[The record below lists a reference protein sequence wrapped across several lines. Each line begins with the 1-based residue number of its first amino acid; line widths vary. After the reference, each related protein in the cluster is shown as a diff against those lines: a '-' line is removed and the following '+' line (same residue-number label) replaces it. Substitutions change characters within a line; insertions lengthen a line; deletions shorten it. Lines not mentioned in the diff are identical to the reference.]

1 MIHMPRAAV
10 GRRLSTCQALRSGA
24 VCPHAKRCGRAPF
37 VHMPRAAFGRR
48 LFSYTA
54 VGPSYIHSADSQRRA
69 VSNNETLYMYT
80 ERYAEY
86 VGAQFIDTNTLASGT
101 HDTDTDRLSIFH
113 GPHIDCPTF
122 NHGSPYQL
130 SANRHHSVCL
140 HALGVLEYWT

>member
-1 MIHMPRAAV
+1 
-10 GRRLSTCQALRSGA
+10 
-24 VCPHAKRCGRAPF
+24 
-37 VHMPRAAFGRR
+37 
-48 LFSYTA
+48 
-54 VGPSYIHSADSQRRA
+54 
-69 VSNNETLYMYT
+69 MYT

-86 VGAQFIDTNTLASGT
+86 VGAQVFDTNTLASGT